1 MKLILFTILSFAVL
15 FAKGQT
21 QNGLFLKKGM
31 VIESELTSYKTP
43 LLMDAAK
50 WIKMKSGK
58 RDEEVVKFNE
68 DVASGKI
75 AATGKMI
82 LPTVITDEAISGN
95 SAVFTGTTKMGQTEY
110 KLKIEAIG
118 DTARYIV
125 NDAQNF
131 PIVSKNDTTG
141 LWCFGIRKYPLKPET
156 GSYIPGFINEM
167 DLFPYDLTTT
177 RRTFFQV
184 DGGDGY
190 GYYGFVN
197 VRKKHKMS
205 VSSITVNTPY
215 YVAGKEDIQI
225 AGRTF
230 TAYKLLNAQ
239 WMKSTTNDVVTEDPT
254 RYFDNEQL
262 SNSIKD
268 NLKSRGR
275 GLDNKEAIDRLLKNA
290 SEKVGMAPNEYGY
303 LENYQESWYVPELCM
318 IVKSK
323 FYDAYGA
330 LQMESKVVAIK

>member
-1 MKLILFTILSFAVL
+1 MRRIFFTILSCAVFA
-15 FAKGQT
+15 ASGQT
-21 QNGLFLKKGM
+21 PNGLILKKGM
-31 VIESELTSYKTP
+31 VIESEIASYKTP
-43 LLMDAAK
+43 LLINAEK
-50 WIKMKSGK
+50 WIKMKPGK
-58 RDEEVVKFNE
+58 RDEEVLKFNE
-68 DVASGKI
+68 DAAAGKI
-75 AATGKMI
+75 SPAGNLI
-82 LPTVITDEAISGN
+82 LPTIINDESVSGN
-95 SAVFTGTTKMGQTEY
+95 NALFTGTTKIGLTEY
-110 KLKIEAIG
+110 KLKIEITG
-118 DTARYIV
+118 DTAKYIV
-125 NDAQNF
+125 NDAKNF
-131 PIVSKNDTTG
+131 PIVAKNDTTG

-156 GSYIPGFINEM
+156 GTYIPGYINEM
-167 DLFPYDLTTT
+167 DIFPYDLTTT

-239 WMKSTTNDVVTEDPT
+239 WMKSITNDVVTEDPT

-262 SNSIKD
+262 SNSIKE

-275 GLDNKEAIDRLLKNA
+275 GLDGKEGVDRLLKNA
-290 SEKVGMAPNEYGY
+290 SEKAGMAPNEYGY